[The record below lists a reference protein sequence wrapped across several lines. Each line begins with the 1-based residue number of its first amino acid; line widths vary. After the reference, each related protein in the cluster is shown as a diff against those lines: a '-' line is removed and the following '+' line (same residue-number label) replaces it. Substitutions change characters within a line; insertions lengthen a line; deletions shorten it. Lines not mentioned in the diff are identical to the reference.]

1 MALTDEQLEAI
12 DPTHLPT
19 AGDGEVLIAFLDYY
33 RAVIERKAAGL
44 TREQLDIAL
53 APSDMTLGGMLKHL
67 AYVEDWWFRQVFL
80 GLDPSPPWDTAPWED
95 DHDWDWHSAAGDEPE
110 ALHARYRDACG
121 RSRAVLDEHRDLH
134 ALAARDNRHG
144 VRFSLRWI
152 LVHMIEEYAR
162 HAGHA
167 DLIRQAI
174 DGATGD

>member
-1 MALTDEQLEAI
+1 M
-12 DPTHLPT
+12 
-19 AGDGEVLIAFLDYY
+19 LIALLTTTGLSSS
-33 RAVIERKAAGL
+33 AAAGL
-44 TREQLDIAL
+44 TREQLDAP
-53 APSDMTLGGMLKHL
+53 PSDDARGMLKHL
-67 AYVEDWWFRQVFL
+67 AYVEDGGVRFL
-80 GLDPSPPWDTAPWED
+80 GSIQPAMGYRYGRTTTTGTAQRRRR
-95 DHDWDWHSAAGDEPE
+95 AR
-110 ALHARYRDACG
+110 ALHARSRDACG